1 MKRFLIIL
9 ALILPLGVSASSDNG
24 APIAVSDTLILVP
37 ISQGREVRIL
47 EGEFVNLHLSDG
59 SKLNGTIQ
67 DVGADYI
74 LVDRQKV
81 FTNEISRIKLKPL
94 NARPKR
100 KGGKVFAGTA
110 AVILAVLGV
119 RAISDG
125 GIGGLFDGPG
135 GSGPLDELVGLIF
148 GIIGIVVLA
157 ITALVVIGFLL
168 ILLLTGLGISAG
180 KQASKRTGTSYN
192 IDRDYTIKT
201 GLAK

>member
-1 MKRFLIIL
+1 MKAYLIIFSL
-9 ALILPLGVSASSDNG
+9 LIPLGVFAISDSG
-24 APIAVSDTLILVP
+24 APTVVSDTLILVP
-37 ISQGREVRIL
+37 LSQGREIRIL
-47 EGEFVNLHLSDG
+47 EGEYVDLRLSDG
-59 SKLNGTIQ
+59 SGLAGTIQ
-67 DVGADYI
+67 GVGVDYI

-81 FTNEISRIKLKPL
+81 SISEISRIKLKPL
-94 NARPKR
+94 NSKPKR
-100 KGGKVFAGTA
+100 RGRHVIMGTA

-125 GIGGLFDGPG
+125 GIGGLFDSPG
-135 GSGPLDELVGLIF
+135 GSGPLGELVGLIF
-148 GIIGIVVLA
+148 GIIGVVVLA

-180 KQASKRTGTSYN
+180 KMASKRAGTSYN